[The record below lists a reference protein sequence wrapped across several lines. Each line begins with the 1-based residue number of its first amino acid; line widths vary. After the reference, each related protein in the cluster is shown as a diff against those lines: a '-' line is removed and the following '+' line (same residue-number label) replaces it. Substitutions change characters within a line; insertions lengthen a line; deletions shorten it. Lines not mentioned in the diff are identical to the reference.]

1 MKRRIAFAA
10 LALGAVLAQAQP
22 AKLSPVT
29 LAVVTLADDPRH
41 APRRMEKGYPGHPA
55 GTALGGVALG
65 VEESQI
71 ELDTR
76 GIALQFKAFEL
87 PDAAGLPRL
96 LAELKAARVQHVVAD
111 LPVAE
116 LRALVQ
122 AAPAALGGAIV
133 FNTGQDDDT
142 LRAAHCAA
150 HLLHTYPSAAMRAD
164 ALGQYLAGRSWR
176 KALLLTGPGA
186 GDAAKAQ
193 AFERAARRYGVQVV
207 ERKPFKLTGDPRDR
221 DLANTRLLTNE
232 RSHDVVAVMDAD
244 GEFARTLPYATQWPR
259 PVVGASGLTAQA
271 WHPQWERHGGPQLT
285 RRFARAN
292 HRPMNSHDWAAW
304 VAAKAVAAALVHEPK
319 AGVAQQLQA
328 LRSGAVA
335 IDGFKGQRLTFRAWD
350 GQLRQPL
357 FLAHG
362 DGVVGTAPLEGV
374 LHPKEVLDTLGV
386 DQAES
391 ACKAR

>member
-1 MKRRIAFAA
+1 MKRH
-10 LALGAVLAQAQP
+10 LALLGLALLTAAAQAQP
-22 AKLSPVT
+22 AKTTTVT

-41 APRRMEKGYPGHPA
+41 APRRMEKAYPGHPA
-55 GTALGGVALG
+55 GKAIGGVELG
-65 VEESQI
+65 VDEAQV

-76 GIALQFKAFEL
+76 GIALKVVEAEL
-87 PDAAGLPRL
+87 PDAAGLPKL

-111 LPVAE
+111 LPVPE

-133 FNTGQDDDT
+133 FNTGQEDDT

-164 ALGQYLAGRSWR
+164 ALGQYLAARNWR
-176 KALLLTGPGA
+176 KALLLTGPGPD
-186 GDAAKAQ
+186 DAAQAQ
-193 AFERAARRYGVQVV
+193 AFERSARRFGVQIA

-232 RSHDVVAVMDAD
+232 RSHEVVAVMDAD

-271 WHPQWERHGGPQLT
+271 WHPLWERHGGPQLT
-285 RRFARAN
+285 RRFQRAQK
-292 HRPMNSHDWAAW
+292 RAMGSHDWAAW
-304 VAAKAVAAALVHEPK
+304 AAAKAVAAVLVNDPK
-319 AGVAQQLQA
+319 ANVAQQLQA

-362 DGVVGTAPLEGV
+362 DGVVGMAPLDGV

-386 DQAES
+386 DQPES